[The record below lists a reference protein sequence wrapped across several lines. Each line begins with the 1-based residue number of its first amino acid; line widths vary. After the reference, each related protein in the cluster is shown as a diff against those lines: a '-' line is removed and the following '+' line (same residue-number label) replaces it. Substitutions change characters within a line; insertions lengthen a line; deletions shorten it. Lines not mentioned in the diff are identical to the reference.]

1 MKINKQVKG
10 GLFGFNDACK
20 QDDRLKEMAQEYID
34 NKSNVNRVEGKKN
47 RLNGLGPAM
56 DKLHVNKA
64 LHILLP
70 HKDKNEGPEY
80 NSFYEDSNRLP
91 NCSEERKKMFY
102 MLALKK
108 AEHNSDRYDYKPY
121 FDALFKNIEETKKQ
135 AAKEKLKKEYGFKL
149 EHSKPLYTGPEEGE
163 EGEMFIDSPSEKTDV
178 SGTTDSE
185 MTDTTIGGTRKN
197 TKNLC
202 HKKSVRNPN
211 KCKKVKGCKVANG
224 TKRSYCRKA
233 KNTIKRAKESIKNP
247 IKLTPRLR
255 RSKRVREH
263 KQPLAKFP
271 RIAWKPDKGMFSQN
285 QIDYMKM
292 K

>member
-1 MKINKQVKG
+1 MNKQING
-10 GLFGFNDACK
+10 GFSLISNACK
-20 QDDRLKEMAQEYID
+20 QDDRLKVMAQEYID

-56 DKLHVNKA
+56 DKLRVNKA

-70 HKDKNEGPEY
+70 HKDENEGPEY

-108 AEHNSDRYDYKPY
+108 AAHNSDRYDYKPY

-135 AAKEKLKKEYGFKL
+135 AAKEKLEKEYGFNF
-149 EHSKPLYTGPEEGE
+149 GN
-163 EGEMFIDSPSEKTDV
+163 SEPASTNETV
-178 SGTTDSE
+178 SNNPE
-185 MTDTTIGGTRKN
+185 MTDGTGGTRKN

-202 HKKSVRNPN
+202 HKKSVKNPN

-233 KNTIKRAKESIKNP
+233 KNTTKRAKESIKSP
-247 IKLTPRLR
+247 IKLTSRLR

-263 KQPLAKFP
+263 NQPLAKFP

>member
-10 GLFGFNDACK
+10 GLFGIKDACK

-102 MLALKK
+102 MLVLKK
-108 AEHNSDRYDYKPY
+108 AAHNSDRYDYKPY

-135 AAKEKLKKEYGFKL
+135 AAKEKLEKEYGFNFGNSEPASTTETESNPVPDEQKGD
-149 EHSKPLYTGPEEGE
+149 SQEEQI
-163 EGEMFIDSPSEKTDV
+163 F
-178 SGTTDSE
+178 TDSE
-185 MTDTTIGGTRKN
+185 MTGGTRKN

-202 HKKSVRNPN
+202 HKKSVKKPN
-211 KCKKVKGCKVANG
+211 KCEKVKGCKVAKG

-233 KNTIKRAKESIKNP
+233 KNSTKRAKESIKSP
-247 IKLTPRLR
+247 IKLTSRVR
-255 RSKRVREH
+255 RSNRVREH